1 MLQNYYKYI
10 LGFIFITVLATVGL
24 QTYWNYK
31 NYGINKQQLQKEIQL
46 LFDQS
51 VTDYFDQVSKEDV
64 VSFLS
69 TKNEVSSTE
78 FLDQI
83 KIDTLFSNWKSKA
96 LPGLRNEDKLE
107 ADALDG
113 EITNISL
120 SFSETTSKAT
130 NATNKDTFTAKFPDI
145 LTSKEG
151 MPKAE
156 LRVIKGQKALDAL
169 GDLTN
174 FKNRIVISMT
184 RDSIDYQT
192 IDSIFYTKLSTAKIP
207 LDYTINHTK
216 ADTLFETFPIK
227 NQKLLDSIQT
237 SATAL
242 KQHEKLNL
250 AFNMPTSLLFYRM
263 SAEIGLSLLLALAV
277 LGCLLFL
284 LKVINQQ
291 KRIDEIKN
299 DFISNMTHEFKT
311 PIATITSAIEG
322 MTHFNPTNDPEKSKR
337 YLAISNQQL
346 QKLTEMVEKILEVSS
361 LKTDQLKIKLES
373 VPVNQIIE
381 STLAKFQSQTTKN
394 IHYESVAPEICVE
407 ADGFYLEQ
415 VFSNLLDNAIKY
427 GGQDIFIAVKTA
439 ANQVQIDVSDNGE
452 GIPKASQSQI
462 FDQFYRVPKGNLHDV
477 KGFGIGLYFAKT
489 IIEKCHGS
497 LQFVPNPRTT
507 FSVILP
513 QIK

>member
-1 MLQNYYKYI
+1 M
-10 LGFIFITVLATVGL
+10 ATFGL

-69 TKNEVSSTE
+69 TSDGETSSEFMKKIRLDTIFNNIKDEAVFSEPTEKEEFDSLKTTATSIEIKFPNKENFRNFNFKNLNSTE
-78 FLDQI
+78 IEQ
-83 KIDTLFSNWKSKA
+83 
-96 LPGLRNEDKLE
+96 
-107 ADALDG
+107 
-113 EITNISL
+113 
-120 SFSETTSKAT
+120 
-130 NATNKDTFTAKFPDI
+130 FPDI
-145 LTSKEG
+145 KNLN
-151 MPKAE
+151 AE
-156 LRVIKGQKALDAL
+156 FRDSAGVKVIKGQKALDAL

-184 RDSIDYQT
+184 RDSIDYHR
-192 IDSIFYTKLSTAKIP
+192 IDSIFHTKLLTAQIP
-207 LDYTINHTK
+207 LDYTINHSK

-227 NQKLLDSIQT
+227 NEKFLDSIQT

-242 KQHEKLNL
+242 KQNEKLNL

-346 QKLTEMVEKILEVSS
+346 QKLNEMVEKILEVSS

-427 GGQDIFIAVKTA
+427 GGQDIFIAVKTT

-452 GIPKASQSQI
+452 GIPKDAQSQI

-489 IIEKCHGS
+489 IIEKCKGS

-513 QIK
+513 K